1 VVAQAVAM
9 ILLVLLEATHLH
21 FHKLLQVVV
30 LEELM
35 VDQAEVTE
43 VLEVVQELFLQTN
56 QVFQVLVVQVIHPQ

>member
-1 VVAQAVAM
+1 M

>member
-1 VVAQAVAM
+1 M
-9 ILLVLLEATHLH
+9 ILLALLEVIHLH
-21 FHKLLQVVV
+21 FHKSLQVVV